1 MKAYKQYFTIW
12 WPLCISIQHVLLQ
25 HRSNGHIEI
34 FAKNSHSVW
43 WQTLPNFTP
52 LVLSLV
58 AYWLVSVSLI
68 AVLLPLWPWLLPVDK
83 CIELIALAESSCRYP
98 DVQISMDYIRFSKK
112 KMFVSV
118 PQAKSRWFTTPL
130 FYNYVNVWDLLI
142 HACANYTIGGFISV
156 KVLKDQSFIF
166 KLWKTW
172 SSGWSLAPAI
182 LCSLDASDASSCSLP
197 WMIEGLLDSLCM
209 SGLAS
214 DDLQ

>member
-1 MKAYKQYFTIW
+1 MLFKRKLKQYCTIW
-12 WPLCISIQHVLLQ
+12 RPLCISIQHVLLQ

-98 DVQISMDYIRFSKK
+98 DVQISMDYISFFKK
-112 KMFVSV
+112 KNVLTCPSGNKQMI
-118 PQAKSRWFTTPL
+118 
-130 FYNYVNVWDLLI
+130 YN
-142 HACANYTIGGFISV
+142 SP
-156 KVLKDQSFIF
+156 VL
-166 KLWKTW
+166 
-172 SSGWSLAPAI
+172 
-182 LCSLDASDASSCSLP
+182 
-197 WMIEGLLDSLCM
+197 
-209 SGLAS
+209 
-214 DDLQ
+214 

>member
-1 MKAYKQYFTIW
+1 M
-12 WPLCISIQHVLLQ
+12 VLQ

-58 AYWLVSVSLI
+58 AYWLVSVSLT

-112 KMFVSV
+112 KKKFLSV
-118 PQAKSRWFTTPL
+118 PQAISRWFTTPL

-166 KLWKTW
+166 QLWKTW

-182 LCSLDASDASSCSLP
+182 LSSLDASNASGRSLP
-197 WMIEGLLDSLCM
+197 WMIEGLLESLYM
-209 SGLAS
+209 SSLASAS
-214 DDLQ
+214 DDL